1 MKNKIPLD
9 AAASHPQGG
18 CAGHQGWELGALGA
32 LGAPALPAEQLEVAV
47 ASGVFQAWLSRA
59 DPSWQP
65 CRCTGGFFV

>member
-1 MKNKIPLD
+1 MLQFPSPRGVCWPPGLG
-9 AAASHPQGG
+9 AVGAVGA
-18 CAGHQGWELGALGA
+18 LGALGA

>member
-1 MKNKIPLD
+1 MLQLPIPK
-9 AAASHPQGG
+9 GG
-18 CAGHQGWELGALGA
+18 VLGTRAGSWELGAVGALGA